1 MDWEFIKNILFNTWT
16 LSIFTG
22 IISSVIAH
30 LCISLYSRKK
40 ANKVLQQK
48 VASANNEILYALR
61 PLVVDKEKPKLGLI
75 RTLTKSI
82 ARKYAITVEDLY
94 SPEIIVEELTKEI
107 LENMFLSTK
116 EKLSLC
122 GNLDEQIVRND
133 SPKYTV
139 DGYHKTY
146 QNTYMMICFSILIV
160 IFCMATFMLFF
171 TKDNIFIDER
181 LDSIFICILII
192 ELIVLSILIYK
203 RAHKRHKI
211 DYFIKVGDDIEVSKS
226 PDENE
231 RIAKK
236 LDEIDVVNAWKVYME
251 MGIHYANQQ
260 KNLLASQYYKK
271 AISVFPSDNNDN
283 NVRGRLFILR
293 GGVLKRLG
301 VDYFNEALLS
311 IQKGLEIVDD
321 EHLKGDAYYNLACI
335 YAKQDNRQ
343 MFDDVINNKLTS
355 LDENEE
361 RDILERLYRWLK
373 INATNYASN

>member
-1 MDWEFIKNILFNTWT
+1 MDWDFIKNILFNTWT
-16 LSIFTG
+16 LSILTG

-48 VASANNEILYALR
+48 IASANNEILYALR
-61 PLVVDKEKPKLGLI
+61 PLVVDKEKPELALI

-82 ARKYAITVEDLY
+82 ARKYAITVEDMY
-94 SPEIIVEELTKEI
+94 SPEILVEELTKEI

-122 GNLDEQIVRND
+122 KNLDEQIVRND

-139 DGYHKTY
+139 DGYNRTY
-146 QNTYMMICFSILIV
+146 QSTYKMICFSILIV
-160 IFCMATFMLFF
+160 LFCMITFMFIF
-171 TKDNIFIDER
+171 TKDNIFIDAR
-181 LDSIFICILII
+181 FDSILIYILII
-192 ELIVLSILIYK
+192 ELIVLSILFYK
-203 RAHKRHKI
+203 RLNNRYKI
-211 DYFIKVGDDIEVSKS
+211 DYLIKVGDDIEVSKS

-271 AISVFPSDNNDN
+271 AISIFPQ
-283 NVRGRLFILR
+283 II
-293 GGVLKRLG
+293 KM
-301 VDYFNEALLS
+301 
-311 IQKGLEIVDD
+311 ITLEVNC
-321 EHLKGDAYYNLACI
+321 LYYVVG
-335 YAKQDNRQ
+335 Y
-343 MFDDVINNKLTS
+343 
-355 LDENEE
+355 
-361 RDILERLYRWLK
+361 
-373 INATNYASN
+373 